1 MNGSVVH
8 LQPAFILQHKKYRE
22 TSLIIDV
29 LTKEFG
35 VVSILARGVR
45 KKKSNLAGLLL
56 PFTALKISYI
66 GKSDLKILTHAEL
79 EDSLSFNLK
88 GLSLYCGFYVNELIY
103 LFLHKYDPYPE
114 VYTIYYRCL
123 LLLSDSSIEIEEVL
137 RFFELDLMECI
148 GYGIQLSY
156 DNQESTAVHSQAK
169 YLFRG
174 GLGVVEHLDGYVCG
188 ETLLALDARSA
199 LNKQAL
205 YEAKQLMRQVID
217 FQLQG
222 KKLKS
227 RLVLAK
233 IIKQIPDYP

>member
-1 MNGSVVH
+1 MNASVVQ

-22 TSLIIDV
+22 TSLIIDI
-29 LTKEFG
+29 LTKDYG

-45 KKKSNLAGLLL
+45 KKKSKLAGLLL

-79 EDSLSFNLK
+79 DSLSFDLN
-88 GLSLYCGFYVNELIY
+88 GLSLYCSFYVNELVF

-114 VYTIYYRCL
+114 IYALYIQCL
-123 LLLSDSSIEIEEVL
+123 VKLSDTSLEVEESL
-137 RFFELDLMECI
+137 RFFELDLIECL
-148 GYGIQLSY
+148 GYGIQLNY
-156 DNQESTAVHSQAK
+156 DNQTNAEVKTQAK
-169 YLFRG
+169 YFFRG
-174 GLGVVEHLDGYVCG
+174 EFGVVEHLKGYISG
-188 ETLLALDARSA
+188 DTLLTLNARNA

-205 YEAKQLMRQVID
+205 YEAKQLMRQIID

-233 IIKQIPDYP
+233 IIKQL

>member
-1 MNGSVVH
+1 MNNSAVH

-45 KKKSNLAGLLL
+45 KKKSKLAGLLL
-56 PFTALKISYI
+56 PFSALKISYI
-66 GKSDLKILTHAEL
+66 GKSDLKTLTHAEL
-79 EDSLSFNLK
+79 DSLSFNLK
-88 GLSLYCGFYVNELIY
+88 GLSLYCGFYVNELIF

-114 VYTIYYRCL
+114 IYVIYLRCMMS
-123 LLLSDSSIEIEEVL
+123 LSNSSLDVEEAL
-137 RFFELDLMECI
+137 RFFELDLIECL

-156 DNQESTAVHSQAK
+156 DNQTSSVVHAQAK
-169 YLFRG
+169 YLFCG
-174 GLGVVEHLDGYVCG
+174 ELGVVEHLEGYVG
-188 ETLLALDARSA
+188 GDTLLALDARSA

-233 IIKQIPDYP
+233 IIKQL

>member
-22 TSLIIDV
+22 TSVIIDV

-45 KKKSNLAGLLL
+45 KKKSKLAGLLL

-79 EDSLSFNLK
+79 DSLSFNLK

-103 LFLHKYDPYPE
+103 LFIHKYDPYPE
-114 VYTIYYRCL
+114 VYTIYSRCL
-123 LLLSDSSIEIEEVL
+123 LLLSDSSLEVEETL
-137 RFFELDLMECI
+137 RFFELDLIECL
-148 GYGIQLSY
+148 GYGVQLNY
-156 DNQESTAVHSQAK
+156 DNQTSTVVRAQVK

-174 GLGVVEHLDGYVCG
+174 ELGVVEHIEGYIDGD
-188 ETLLALDARSA
+188 TLLALNARHT
-199 LNKQAL
+199 LNKEAL
-205 YEAKQLMRQVID
+205 YEAKKLMRQVIN

-233 IIKQIPDYP
+233 IIKQL